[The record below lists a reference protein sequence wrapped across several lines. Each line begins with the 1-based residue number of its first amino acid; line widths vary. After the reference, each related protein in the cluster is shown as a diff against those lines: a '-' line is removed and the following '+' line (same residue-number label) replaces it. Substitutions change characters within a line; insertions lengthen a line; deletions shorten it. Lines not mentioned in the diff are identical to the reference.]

1 MSLIM
6 NSCASTSV
14 WCFCDIS
21 PHIRRS
27 ALDEVGGWDSYNVTE
42 DADLSF
48 RLAAKG
54 CSFGYVDFP
63 TDEEAVS
70 DWRSWHYQR
79 VRWMKGYMQTWLV
92 HMSAPFAPGGIDG
105 LKRFFIL
112 QFTIGLT
119 LLNGFFHL
127 PILLF
132 IIFILGR
139 QLMDGAALYIP
150 LPFLFS
156 LFFCYCFGIFI
167 GLIGA
172 RRARKPKL
180 IVSILWMP
188 LYWLA
193 LFLPTV
199 HALWELGT
207 RPFLWHKTLHGVR
220 RRATKLGNVNAD
232 HNYDAF
238 G

>member
-79 VRWMKGYMQTWLV
+79 VRWMKGYM
-92 HMSAPFAPGGIDG
+92 
-105 LKRFFIL
+105 
-112 QFTIGLT
+112 
-119 LLNGFFHL
+119 
-127 PILLF
+127 
-132 IIFILGR
+132 
-139 QLMDGAALYIP
+139 
-150 LPFLFS
+150 
-156 LFFCYCFGIFI
+156 
-167 GLIGA
+167 
-172 RRARKPKL
+172 
-180 IVSILWMP
+180 
-188 LYWLA
+188 
-193 LFLPTV
+193 
-199 HALWELGT
+199 
-207 RPFLWHKTLHGVR
+207 
-220 RRATKLGNVNAD
+220 
-232 HNYDAF
+232 
-238 G
+238 